1 MFVEQ
6 PLDLEQL
13 EKRARGVEEA
23 VGAGSV
29 GVALRVLRAIPD
41 AAPSARAL
49 LAAGIAPAQA
59 RLVVAREAGFASW
72 DHLRQTLDVAA
83 VAASDAARVLVDA
96 ALAGDE
102 DRVEAL
108 LQRYPDLRARSIP
121 CALVLAEPPQL
132 ASDVNRELPPKGW
145 SPLLYLCNSR
155 YRNGDENTRA
165 ARLEIARRLID
176 LGAVANVGM
185 REAETIRGYR
195 TALGAAVGW
204 ARQPQLVEMLL
215 RAGADID
222 DGPTLYE
229 GCAMWEAVRVRDVKS
244 LELLLAAEPPQ
255 WHVCHALPQALRHDD
270 LSLVRLLLQH
280 GGDPNWTMGAWGFEG
295 NCLHEAVVLGNDPA
309 IVQAL
314 LEQGARTSFQDRDGR
329 TPLALATCL
338 HRDEIAALLRDHGAD
353 DAPVRAADRW
363 AAACFKGD
371 AEAARAQPAPSFV
384 PADHLWL
391 CRAIARRGGKG
402 ESREDA
408 PPALCDNAAPVV
420 ELLLAGGLDP
430 NVADDDGERPLH
442 LAAAADDAATLN
454 ALLAAG
460 ADARAL
466 NFAGQTP
473 LDVALANGHY
483 ALAEQLAEHDD
494 VAITPLPDP
503 RFDHAFERAADAVV
517 EGDIESL
524 RQALRERPELATA
537 RSSRPH
543 RCTLLNYLGAN
554 GFEDWRQKTPANAT
568 DVIDLLIE
576 SGSDPNAVCYTYRG
590 GPGENTLGLLASSG
604 HPREAGLTL
613 AMASALGRG
622 GAKLDAVYATLT
634 ALFQAHQQ
642 GRLAEAVRD
651 VDVRAAHAEGVVLE
665 SAALGEA
672 TILFALL
679 DAGANI
685 DAQRSDGATA
695 LHLAAFDGNAALVDE
710 LLARGADATLRD
722 HVFDGTPTGW
732 AFAGGHDQLGK
743 ALATRLGDV

>member
-13 EKRARGVEEA
+13 EKRTRGVEEA

-29 GVALRVLRAIPD
+29 GVALRVLRATPD
-41 AAPSARAL
+41 VAPSARAL

-72 DHLRQTLDVAA
+72 DRLRQTLDIAA
-83 VAASDAARVLVDA
+83 VAASDAERVLVDA

-102 DRVEAL
+102 DRVEAM

-132 ASDVNRELPPKGW
+132 GSDVNRELPPKGW
-145 SPLLYLCNSR
+145 PPLLYLCSSR

-176 LGAVANVGM
+176 LGAVVNVGM

-195 TALGAAVGW
+195 TALGAAVGR
-204 ARQPQLVEMLL
+204 ARQPALVELLL

-280 GGDPNWTMGAWGFEG
+280 GGDPNWTMGAWGFKG

-314 LEQGARTSFQDRDGR
+314 LEHGARTSFQDRDGR

-353 DAPVRAADRW
+353 DTQVRAADRW

-391 CRAIARRGGKG
+391 CRAIARRGSKG
-402 ESREDA
+402 ESREGA

-454 ALLAAG
+454 VLLAAG

-473 LDVALANGHY
+473 LDVALTNGHY
-483 ALAEQLAEHDD
+483 ALAEQLAEHD

-503 RFDHAFERAADAVV
+503 RFDDAFERAADAVV

-554 GFEDWRQKTPANAT
+554 GFEDWRQQTPANAT
-568 DVIDLLIE
+568 EVIDLLIE

-622 GAKLDAVYATLT
+622 GAKLDAVYAMLA

-642 GRLAEAVRD
+642 GRLAEAVRA
-651 VDVRAAHAEGVVLE
+651 VDVREAPAEGVVLE

-685 DAQRSDGATA
+685 NARRGDGATA
-695 LHLAAFDGNAALVDE
+695 LHLAAFGGNAALVDK

-722 HVFDGTPTGW
+722 HVFDGTPAGW
-732 AFAGGHDQLGK
+732 AFAGGHEELGK
-743 ALATRLGDV
+743 ALATRLGD

>member
-6 PLDLEQL
+6 PLDLERL

-23 VGAGSV
+23 VAAGSV

-49 LAAGIAPAQA
+49 LAAGITPAQA

-72 DHLRQTLDVAA
+72 DRLRQTLDVAA
-83 VAASDAARVLVDA
+83 VAASEAERVLVDA

-132 ASDVNRELPPKGW
+132 GSDVNRELPPKGW
-145 SPLLYLCNSR
+145 PPLLYLCSSR

-176 LGAVANVGM
+176 LGAVANVGA

-195 TALGAAVGW
+195 TALGAAVGR
-204 ARQPQLVEMLL
+204 ARQPGLVELLL

-280 GGDPNWTMGAWGFEG
+280 GGDPNWTMGAWGFKG

-314 LEQGARTSFQDRDGR
+314 LEHGARPSFRDRDGR

-338 HRDEIAALLRDHGAD
+338 HRDEAAALLRDRGAD
-353 DAPVRAADRW
+353 DTQVRAADRW

-408 PPALCDNAAPVV
+408 PSALCDNAAPVV

-473 LDVALANGHY
+473 LDVALANGRY
-483 ALAEQLAEHDD
+483 ALAEQLSEHDD

-503 RFDHAFERAADAVV
+503 GFDHAFERAADAVV
-517 EGDIESL
+517 EGDIETL

-568 DVIDLLIE
+568 EVIDLLIE

-651 VDVRAAHAEGVVLE
+651 VDVRAAPAEGVVLE

-743 ALATRLGDV
+743 ALATRLGE

>member
-6 PLDLEQL
+6 PLDLERL

-23 VGAGSV
+23 VAAGSV

-41 AAPSARAL
+41 AAPSAGAL
-49 LAAGIAPAQA
+49 LAGIAPAQA

-72 DHLRQTLDVAA
+72 DRLRQTLDVAA
-83 VAASDAARVLVDA
+83 VVASDAERVLVDA

-132 ASDVNRELPPKGW
+132 GGDVNRELPPKGW
-145 SPLLYLCNSR
+145 PPLLYLCSSR

-176 LGAVANVGM
+176 LGAVANVGA

-195 TALGAAVGW
+195 TALGAAVGR
-204 ARQPQLVEMLL
+204 ARQPGLVELLL
-215 RAGADID
+215 RAGGDID

-280 GGDPNWTMGAWGFEG
+280 GGDPNWTMGAWGFKG

-314 LEQGARTSFQDRDGR
+314 LGQGARTSFQDRDGR

-353 DAPVRAADRW
+353 DAQVRAADRW

-371 AEAARAQPAPSFV
+371 AEAVRAQPAPSFV

-473 LDVALANGHY
+473 LDVALANGRY
-483 ALAEQLAEHDD
+483 ALAEQLSEHDD

-503 RFDHAFERAADAVV
+503 GFDHAFERAADAVV

-568 DVIDLLIE
+568 EVIDLLIE

-651 VDVRAAHAEGVVLE
+651 VDVRAAPAEGAVLE

-743 ALATRLGDV
+743 ALATRLGE